1 MTNFTI
7 EQIIA
12 LSQAGFS
19 ADQINGFAMGQP
31 VQQTPVQQIPVQQ
44 IPVQQ
49 TPVQQIPVQ
58 QTPAQQIPVQQ
69 TPAQQIPVQ
78 QTPAQQIAVQQAPAQ
93 QIPVQQIPVQ
103 QTPAQQIPVQQT
115 PAQQI
120 PQLPANQA
128 PGGDIS
134 GQLLTLIKTIQSQ
147 NLANAS
153 GQTPTAQTAEDIG
166 LEVLGKT
173 GGEN

>member
-31 VQQTPVQQIPVQQ
+31 VQQTPVQQ
-44 IPVQQ
+44 
-49 TPVQQIPVQ
+49 TPVQQAPVQ
-58 QTPAQQIPVQQ
+58 QEP
-69 TPAQQIPVQ
+69 
-78 QTPAQQIAVQQAPAQ
+78 VQQAPVQ
-93 QIPVQQIPVQ
+93 QAPVQQAPVQ
-103 QTPAQQIPVQQT
+103 QEPVQQA
-115 PAQQI
+115 PVQQI
-120 PQLPANQA
+120 PQLPANQT

-134 GQLLTLIKTIQSQ
+134 GQLLTLIKTIQAQ
-147 NLANAS
+147 NLSNAS

-166 LEVLGKT
+166 LSILGKT
-173 GGEN
+173 GGEK

>member
-19 ADQINGFAMGQP
+19 ADQINGFAMGQQAP
-31 VQQTPVQQIPVQQ
+31 VQQTPVQQVPVQQ
-44 IPVQQ
+44 VPVQQ
-49 TPVQQIPVQ
+49 VPVQQAPVQQVPVQQAPVQQVPVQQAPVQQVPVQQAPVQ
-58 QTPAQQIPVQQ
+58 QTPAQQIPE
-69 TPAQQIPVQ
+69 IPS
-78 QTPAQQIAVQQAPAQ
+78 
-93 QIPVQQIPVQ
+93 
-103 QTPAQQIPVQQT
+103 
-115 PAQQI
+115 
-120 PQLPANQA
+120 NQA

-134 GQLLTLIKTIQSQ
+134 GQLLTLIKTIQAQ

-166 LEVLGKT
+166 LSILGKT

>member
-31 VQQTPVQQIPVQQ
+31 VQQIPQTPVQQIPQTPVQQ
-44 IPVQQ
+44 IPQTPVQQ
-49 TPVQQIPVQ
+49 TPVQQIP
-58 QTPAQQIPVQQ
+58 QTPVQQ
-69 TPAQQIPVQ
+69 TPVQQIPQTPVQ
-78 QTPAQQIAVQQAPAQ
+78 QTPVQQIPQTPVQQT
-93 QIPVQQIPVQ
+93 PVQQIP
-103 QTPAQQIPVQQT
+103 QTPV
-115 PAQQI
+115 QQI

-166 LEVLGKT
+166 LSILGKT

>member
-31 VQQTPVQQIPVQQ
+31 VQQAPVQQAPVQQ
-44 IPVQQ
+44 VPAQQ
-49 TPVQQIPVQ
+49 TPVQQVPVQ
-58 QTPAQQIPVQQ
+58 QVPAQQTPVQQVPAQQAPVQQVPAQQIPE
-69 TPAQQIPVQ
+69 IPS
-78 QTPAQQIAVQQAPAQ
+78 
-93 QIPVQQIPVQ
+93 
-103 QTPAQQIPVQQT
+103 
-115 PAQQI
+115 
-120 PQLPANQA
+120 NQA

-134 GQLLTLIKTIQSQ
+134 GQLLTLIKTIQAQ
-147 NLANAS
+147 NLSNAS
-153 GQTPTAQTAEDIG
+153 GQTPTAHTAEDIG
-166 LEVLGKT
+166 LELLGKT

>member
-19 ADQINGFAMGQP
+19 ADQINGFAMGQQAP
-31 VQQTPVQQIPVQQ
+31 VQQTPVQQVPVQQ
-44 IPVQQ
+44 VPVQQ
-49 TPVQQIPVQ
+49 VPVQQAPVQ
-58 QTPAQQIPVQQ
+58 QTPAQQIPE
-69 TPAQQIPVQ
+69 IPS
-78 QTPAQQIAVQQAPAQ
+78 
-93 QIPVQQIPVQ
+93 
-103 QTPAQQIPVQQT
+103 
-115 PAQQI
+115 
-120 PQLPANQA
+120 NQA

-134 GQLLTLIKTIQSQ
+134 GQLLTLIKTIQAQ

-166 LEVLGKT
+166 LSILGKT

>member
-31 VQQTPVQQIPVQQ
+31 VQQIPQTPVQQIPQTPVQQ
-44 IPVQQ
+44 IPQTPVQQ
-49 TPVQQIPVQ
+49 TPVQQIP
-58 QTPAQQIPVQQ
+58 QTPVQQ
-69 TPAQQIPVQ
+69 TP
-78 QTPAQQIAVQQAPAQ
+78 
-93 QIPVQQIPVQ
+93 VQQIP
-103 QTPAQQIPVQQT
+103 QTPV
-115 PAQQI
+115 QQI

-166 LEVLGKT
+166 LSILGKT

>member
-31 VQQTPVQQIPVQQ
+31 VQTQPVQPVQTQPVETQPVQPVQTQPVQPVQTQPVEPVQTQPVQQVQE
-44 IPVQQ
+44 
-49 TPVQQIPVQ
+49 
-58 QTPAQQIPVQQ
+58 
-69 TPAQQIPVQ
+69 
-78 QTPAQQIAVQQAPAQ
+78 
-93 QIPVQQIPVQ
+93 
-103 QTPAQQIPVQQT
+103 
-115 PAQQI
+115 I

-153 GQTPTAQTAEDIG
+153 GQTPTVQTAEDIG
-166 LEVLGKT
+166 LSILGKT

>member
-31 VQQTPVQQIPVQQ
+31 VQTQPVQPVQTQPVEPVQTQPVQQVQE
-44 IPVQQ
+44 
-49 TPVQQIPVQ
+49 
-58 QTPAQQIPVQQ
+58 
-69 TPAQQIPVQ
+69 
-78 QTPAQQIAVQQAPAQ
+78 
-93 QIPVQQIPVQ
+93 
-103 QTPAQQIPVQQT
+103 
-115 PAQQI
+115 I

-153 GQTPTAQTAEDIG
+153 GQTPTVQTAEDIG
-166 LEVLGKT
+166 LSILGKT

>member
-31 VQQTPVQQIPVQQ
+31 VQTQPVQPVQPVQTQPVQPVQPVQTQPVEPVQTQPVQAVQTQPVQPEQTQPVQPEQTQSVQQIPQ
-44 IPVQQ
+44 IPG
-49 TPVQQIPVQ
+49 
-58 QTPAQQIPVQQ
+58 
-69 TPAQQIPVQ
+69 
-78 QTPAQQIAVQQAPAQ
+78 
-93 QIPVQQIPVQ
+93 
-103 QTPAQQIPVQQT
+103 
-115 PAQQI
+115 
-120 PQLPANQA
+120 NQA

-134 GQLLTLIKTIQSQ
+134 AQLLTLIKTIQSQ

-153 GQTPTAQTAEDIG
+153 GQTQTAQTAEDIG
-166 LEVLGKT
+166 LAILGKT

>member
-31 VQQTPVQQIPVQQ
+31 VQAQPVQPAQTQPVQ
-44 IPVQQ
+44 PVQTQPAQLVQ
-49 TPVQQIPVQ
+49 TQPVQTQPVQ
-58 QTPAQQIPVQQ
+58 PVQTQ
-69 TPAQQIPVQ
+69 PVQ
-78 QTPAQQIAVQQAPAQ
+78 PVQTQPVQAVQTQSVQ
-93 QIPVQQIPVQ
+93 PVQTQPVQ
-103 QTPAQQIPVQQT
+103 

-120 PQLPANQA
+120 PQIPANQA

-153 GQTPTAQTAEDIG
+153 GQTPTVQTAEDIG
-166 LEVLGKT
+166 LSILGKT

>member
-31 VQQTPVQQIPVQQ
+31 MQTQPVQPVQTQ
-44 IPVQQ
+44 PVE
-49 TPVQQIPVQ
+49 PV
-58 QTPAQQIPVQQ
+58 
-69 TPAQQIPVQ
+69 
-78 QTPAQQIAVQQAPAQ
+78 
-93 QIPVQQIPVQ
+93 
-103 QTPAQQIPVQQT
+103 
-115 PAQQI
+115 QQI

-166 LEVLGKT
+166 LSILGKT

>member
-12 LSQAGFS
+12 LSQAGFT

-31 VQQTPVQQIPVQQ
+31 VQQA
-44 IPVQQ
+44 PVQQ
-49 TPVQQIPVQ
+49 TPVQQAPVQ
-58 QTPAQQIPVQQ
+58 QTPVQQAPVQQAPVQQAPVQQ
-69 TPAQQIPVQ
+69 TPV
-78 QTPAQQIAVQQAPAQ
+78 
-93 QIPVQQIPVQ
+93 
-103 QTPAQQIPVQQT
+103 
-115 PAQQI
+115 QQI

-166 LEVLGKT
+166 LSILGKT

>member
-31 VQQTPVQQIPVQQ
+31 VQPVQTQPVQ
-44 IPVQQ
+44 PVQTQ
-49 TPVQQIPVQ
+49 PVQPVQ
-58 QTPAQQIPVQQ
+58 TQPAQPVQTQ
-69 TPAQQIPVQ
+69 PVQ
-78 QTPAQQIAVQQAPAQ
+78 
-93 QIPVQQIPVQ
+93 
-103 QTPAQQIPVQQT
+103 

-120 PQLPANQA
+120 PQIPANQA

-166 LEVLGKT
+166 LSILGKT
-173 GGEN
+173 GGGN